1 MPRNE
6 WSALA
11 VAALLALG
19 GCAARPL
26 PSWNDGPSRAAITG
40 FVDDVTSSTS
50 SDYLPPEQRIAV
62 FDNDGTLWSEQP
74 LYFQLLFAI
83 DRVKALAPQHPEWKS
98 EEPFRSILAGDTPGA
113 LAQGKPAIEKI
124 LVATHSGMTTD
135 EFDAIVLAWARTAR
149 HPTTGRLYTEMVY
162 QPMLELL
169 DYLEAEGFTT
179 YIVSGGG
186 VGFMRAW
193 ASEVYGVPPERI
205 IGSSGRTA
213 YEVRD
218 GQPVLVKQPEIWSI
232 DDGPGK
238 PANIDLHIGRRPVI
252 AVGNS
257 DGDFQMLEWTTAGD
271 GPRLGVLIHHTDA
284 QREWAYDRDSH
295 IGHLARGLDEAP
307 KRNWIVADMAKEW
320 RVIYPFQ
327 KTQ

>member
-1 MPRNE
+1 MK
-6 WSALA
+6 SALA
-11 VAALLALG
+11 AVVAAIGTALC
-19 GCAARPL
+19 GCASRPL
-26 PSWNDGPSRAAITG
+26 PSWNDGAAREQIIE
-40 FVDDVTSSTS
+40 FVDDVTSPASGNHIHP
-50 SDYLPPEQRIAV
+50 DARIAV

-98 EEPFRSILAGDTPGA
+98 EEPFRSILAGDTHAA

-124 LVATHSGMTTD
+124 LVATHSGMTTE
-135 EFDAIVLAWARTAR
+135 EFDAIVRGWAGAAR

-169 DYLEAEGFTT
+169 DYLESRGFTT

-205 IGSSGRTA
+205 IGSSARTK
-213 YEVRD
+213 YEPRPD
-218 GQPVLVKQPEIWSI
+218 GPALVKQPEIWSV

-238 PANIDLHIGRRPVI
+238 PSNIDLHIGRRPI
-252 AVGNS
+252 LAVGNS
-257 DGDFQMLEWTTAGD
+257 DGDFEMLEWTTAGD

-284 QREWAYDRDSH
+284 QREWAYDRGSSV
-295 IGHLARGLDEAP
+295 GKLERGLDQAAQ
-307 KRNWIVADMAKEW
+307 RGWLLVDMRRDW
-320 RVIYPFQ
+320 NVIYPPN
-327 KTQ
+327 

>member
-1 MPRNE
+1 MAIGV
-6 WSALA
+6 AL
-11 VAALLALG
+11 
-19 GCAARPL
+19 CACASRPL
-26 PSWNDGPSRAAITG
+26 PSWNDTPARAAIIN
-40 FVDDVTSSTS
+40 FVEDAAAPSGSSAI
-50 SDYLPPEQRIAV
+50 PREQRIAV

-83 DRVKALAPQHPEWKS
+83 DRVHALAPQRPEWKS

-124 LVATHSGMTTD
+124 LAATHAGMTTD
-135 EFDAIVLAWARTAR
+135 EFDALVRAWARTAR
-149 HPTTGRLYTEMVY
+149 HPSTGRLYTEMVY

-169 DYLEAEGFTT
+169 DYLESRGFNT

-193 ASEVYGVPPERI
+193 ASEAYGVPPERI

-213 YEVRD
+213 FEVR
-218 GQPVLVKQPEIWSI
+218 GGRPVLVKQPEIWSI

-257 DGDFQMLEWTTAGD
+257 DGDFEMLEWTTSAP

-295 IGHLARGLDEAP
+295 IGALKRGLDEADA
-307 KRNWIVADMAKEW
+307 RGWIIIDMSADWATVHPP
-320 RVIYPFQ
+320 R
-327 KTQ
+327 

>member
-1 MPRNE
+1 MRRTPP
-6 WSALA
+6 ALA
-11 VAALLALG
+11 LLVISCLVT
-19 GCAARPL
+19 GCASRPR
-26 PSWNDGPSRAAITG
+26 PSWNDTPARAAIID
-40 FVDDVTSSTS
+40 FVEDTTSGPDAIPTQ
-50 SDYLPPEQRIAV
+50 QRIAV

-83 DRVKALAPQHPEWKS
+83 DRVKALAPGHPEWNAQ
-98 EEPFRSILAGDTPGA
+98 EPFRSILAGDTSAA

-124 LVATHSGMTTD
+124 LAATHAGMTTD
-135 EFDAIVLAWARTAR
+135 EFDALVREWASAAR
-149 HPTTGRLYTEMVY
+149 HPTTGLRYTEMVY

-169 DYLEAEGFTT
+169 DYLESRGFTT

-205 IGSSGRTA
+205 IGSSGRTG

-218 GQPVLVKQPEIWSI
+218 GRPVLLKQPEIWSI

-238 PANIDLHIGRRPVI
+238 PSNIDLHIGRRPVI

-257 DGDFQMLEWTTAGD
+257 DGDFQMLEWATAAE

-284 QREWAYDRDSH
+284 AREWAYDRASH
-295 IGHLARGLDEAP
+295 IGALERGLDEAAS
-307 KRNWIVADMAKEW
+307 RGWIIVNIRDDWATVFPA
-320 RVIYPFQ
+320 P
-327 KTQ
+327 

>member
-1 MPRNE
+1 MRRTPP
-6 WSALA
+6 AI
-11 VAALLALG
+11 ALLAISSLLT
-19 GCAARPL
+19 GCASRPL
-26 PSWNDGPSRAAITG
+26 PSWNDTPARAAIID
-40 FVDDVTSSTS
+40 FVEDAAAPSGPNAI
-50 SDYLPPEQRIAV
+50 PPEQRIAV
-62 FDNDGTLWSEQP
+62 FDNDGALWSEQP

-83 DRVKALAPQHPEWKS
+83 DRVHALAPQHPEWES
-98 EEPFRSILAGDTPGA
+98 EEPFRSILAGDTSAA
-113 LAQGKPAIEKI
+113 LAQGKPAIEK
-124 LVATHSGMTTD
+124 LLFATHSGMTTD
-135 EFDAIVLAWARTAR
+135 EFDATVRAWVRTAR
-149 HPTTGRLYTEMVY
+149 HPTTGRLYTDMVY

-218 GQPVLVKQPEIWSI
+218 GRPVLLKQPEIWSI

-238 PANIDLHIGRRPVI
+238 PSNIDLHIGRRPVM

-257 DGDFQMLEWTTAGD
+257 DGDFQMLEWTTAGE

-295 IGHLARGLDEAP
+295 IGTLKRGLDEAAA
-307 KRNWIVADMAKEW
+307 RGWIIVDMRDDWATVFSE
-320 RVIYPFQ
+320 P
-327 KTQ
+327 

>member
-1 MPRNE
+1 MRRTP
-6 WSALA
+6 SAI
-11 VAALLALG
+11 ALLAVSCLVT
-19 GCAARPL
+19 GCASRPL
-26 PSWNDGPSRAAITG
+26 PSWNDTPARAAIID
-40 FVDDVTSSTS
+40 FVEDAAAPSG
-50 SDYLPPEQRIAV
+50 PNAIAPEQRIAV

-83 DRVKALAPQHPEWKS
+83 DRVHALAPQHPEWKS
-98 EEPFRSILAGDTPGA
+98 EEPFRSILAGDTSAA
-113 LAQGKPAIEKI
+113 LAQGKPTIEE
-124 LVATHSGMTTD
+124 LLFVTHSGMTTD
-135 EFDAIVLAWARTAR
+135 EFDALVRAWVRSAR
-149 HPTTGRLYTEMVY
+149 HPRTGRLYTEMVF

-169 DYLEAEGFTT
+169 DYLEAEGFAT

-218 GQPVLVKQPEIWSI
+218 GRPVLVKQPEIWSI

-238 PANIDLHIGRRPVI
+238 PSNIDLHIGRRPVM

-257 DGDFQMLEWTTAGD
+257 DGDFQMLEWTTAGE
-271 GPRLGVLIHHTDA
+271 GPRLGVLIHHTDGE
-284 QREWAYDRDSH
+284 REWAYDRDSH
-295 IGHLARGLDEAP
+295 IGALKRGLDEAAARGWIIVDM
-307 KRNWIVADMAKEW
+307 KRDWSAVFPM
-320 RVIYPFQ
+320 P
-327 KTQ
+327 